1 VRPGW
6 YGLDPPQTP
15 VSIIL
20 SPRQTPILMRQY
32 EKGDAVLC
40 LLALGC
46 TLNAPAE
53 CTRHK
58 HTASIPQIASP
69 HPLGRS
75 RADDPIAHVTFTYH
89 AHRVAGLCAL

>member
-53 CTRHK
+53 CTTHK
-58 HTASIPQIASP
+58 PTASIPPIASP
-69 HPLGRS
+69 PLGS
-75 RADDPIAHVTFTYH
+75 QS
-89 AHRVAGLCAL
+89 GG